1 LAVKDLFDI
10 LFTQRA
16 PASTLWVP
24 WDAMQMA
31 YLALGVIGTVLA
43 LRWMTRLPEERH
55 RRVAIVLG
63 ALAFSTDI
71 IPIGL
76 QCITDTGERW
86 IDHLPLHLC
95 SSACIIIPIGL
106 VTRNNWLLNYAYG
119 LCLPGAVAALIFPGE
134 VYGRLSSYSVHFFL
148 YMLSHVLIIIACLAP
163 IALGFFRPQWRYYL
177 SSIAIGA
184 SLMGIA
190 YPVNKLLGSN
200 YFFVNWP
207 EKGTILESFANVA
220 GRDMYIPVLVAVA
233 AIVIAITFA
242 IWSVI
247 AMIAKP
253 AGSPF
258 DQETS
263 VQQVS
268 A

>member
-1 LAVKDLFDI
+1 VDGLFDI

-16 PASTLWVP
+16 PASTLWTP
-24 WDAMQMA
+24 WDAMQIA
-31 YLALGVIGTVLA
+31 YLVLGVIATVLA
-43 LRWMTRLPEERH
+43 LRWMTHVPPERQQRL
-55 RRVAIVLG
+55 AIILG

-95 SSACIIIPIGL
+95 SSACILIPIGL
-106 VTRNNWLLNYAYG
+106 VTRNKWLLNYAYG
-119 LCLPGAVAALIFPGE
+119 LCLPGALAALIFPGE
-134 VYGRLSSYSVHFFL
+134 VYGRLSAYSVHFFL
-148 YMLSHVLIIIACLAP
+148 YMFSHVLIIITCLAP
-163 IALGFFRPQWRYYL
+163 IAFGYFRPQWRYYL
-177 SSIAIGA
+177 SSVGIGA
-184 SLMGIA
+184 ALMGIA

-220 GRDMYIPVLVAVA
+220 GRSMYIPVLVAVA

-242 IWSVI
+242 IWSAI
-247 AMIAKP
+247 AAIAKP
-253 AGSPF
+253 APIPPLMG
-258 DQETS
+258 
-263 VQQVS
+263 
-268 A
+268 ALAN